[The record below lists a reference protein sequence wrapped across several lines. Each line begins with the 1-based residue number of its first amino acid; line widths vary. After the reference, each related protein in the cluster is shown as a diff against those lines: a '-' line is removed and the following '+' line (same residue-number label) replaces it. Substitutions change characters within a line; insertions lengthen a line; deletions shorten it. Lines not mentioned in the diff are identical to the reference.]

1 MCNLE
6 TEGTKYGCGHYK
18 VTKKVAKIDCKNQ
31 WCTHSVY
38 HLPNCANCEEG
49 RCERFFGPDAKETIT
64 LEVPDYCNHCQYWFK
79 GPGSIPR
86 R

>member
-18 VTKKVAKIDCKNQ
+18 VTKKVRKLDCMSPY
-31 WCTHSVY
+31 CIHSSRHPSY
-38 HLPNCANCEEG
+38 CPDCHCD
-49 RCERFFGPDAKETIT
+49 RFFGPDAKETIT
-64 LEVPDYCNHCQYWFK
+64 LTTKEYCTSCQYWFK
-79 GPGSIPR
+79 GGAQQR

>member
-1 MCNLE
+1 M
-6 TEGTKYGCGHYK
+6 
-18 VTKKVAKIDCKNQ
+18 
-31 WCTHSVY
+31 
-38 HLPNCANCEEG
+38 LPPMFLPFLVNDRG
-49 RCERFFGPDAKETIT
+49 QFFGPDAKETIT